1 MGGSSRKQWAEYVTS
16 LTKKPNLKAPSA
28 PLKPYEG
35 YVLGVDPS
43 VRGTGLA
50 LLLAEKGSVQLI
62 QSHTLKMSPKNS
74 FAECLGMIHQA
85 VSDVLSSYPIGH
97 AAFENTIYVQNV
109 QTAHKLGAAKGAAI
123 AAANLKGWEV
133 FEYAP
138 ARIKQAVSGSG
149 RASKEQ
155 ILRFI
160 HQHLK
165 TVATHSYD
173 ETDAI
178 AAALC
183 HIWTYKNLTF

>member
-1 MGGSSRKQWAEYVTS
+1 MGGSSRKQWAEYVGS
-16 LTKKPNLKAPSA
+16 LKKKPASLVPVAP
-28 PLKPYEG
+28 KVPYEG

-50 LLLAEKGSVQLI
+50 LLIAERGGVRLI
-62 QSHTLKMSPKNS
+62 QSHTLKVGAQHS
-74 FAECLGMIHQA
+74 FAECLGTIFQA
-85 VSDVLSSYPIGH
+85 VSDLLANYPIGH

-123 AAANLKGWEV
+123 AAAHLKGWEV

-165 TVATHSYD
+165 ITTTTSYD

-183 HIWTYKNLTF
+183 HIWTYRC